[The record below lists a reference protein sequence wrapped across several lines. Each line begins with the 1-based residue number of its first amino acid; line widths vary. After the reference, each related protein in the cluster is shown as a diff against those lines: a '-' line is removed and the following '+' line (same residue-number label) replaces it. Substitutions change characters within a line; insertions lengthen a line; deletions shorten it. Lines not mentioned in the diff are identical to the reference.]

1 MASAAYHF
9 TNSIEYLMPIWML
22 LPAALIVLA
31 LGLALLVRGR
41 RQAAATGLP
50 AGQVVYDDSGAWEAV
65 EQPLLSRRYGL
76 VGRPDYLVR
85 LRVGRAEQIIP
96 VEVKSR
102 RRPRTPTANHIM
114 QLATYCLLIEDTHK
128 TRPDYG
134 LLRYADATLKIP
146 YTDDLRRAVLET
158 ADAIRRGRH
167 VRDLDRDHN
176 DKARCFGCG
185 YRNACGQ
192 AVE

>member
-1 MASAAYHF
+1 MDLWIILPF
-9 TNSIEYLMPIWML
+9 TLIVL
-22 LPAALIVLA
+22 ALIVLA
-31 LGLALLVRGR
+31 LGILLLVQGR

-50 AGQVVYDDSGAWEAV
+50 VGEVVYDDTGAWEAV
-65 EQPLLSRRYGL
+65 EAPLLSRRFGL

-102 RRPRTPTANHIM
+102 RRPRTPAANHIM
-114 QLATYCLLIEDTHK
+114 QLATYCLLVEDVHK
-128 TRPDYG
+128 MRPDYG

-146 YTDDLRRAVLET
+146 YTDDLRRAVLQT

-167 VRDLDRDHN
+167 ARDLDRDHN
-176 DKARCFGCG
+176 DPARCAGCG

-192 AVE
+192 AVER

>member
-1 MASAAYHF
+1 
-9 TNSIEYLMPIWML
+9 ML
-22 LPAALIVLA
+22 WILLAGLVVLA
-31 LGLALLVRGR
+31 IGLLLLRQGR

-50 AGQVVYDDSGAWEAV
+50 AGEVVYDDSGAWEAV

-85 LRVGRAEQIIP
+85 LRAGRGEQIIP

-102 RRPRTPTANHIM
+102 RRPSTPAESHIM
-114 QLATYCLLIEDTHK
+114 QLATYCLLVEDVHK

-146 YTDDLRRAVLET
+146 YTDELRRAVLET

-167 VRDLDRDHN
+167 ARDLDRDH
-176 DKARCFGCG
+176 DDPARCAGCG

-192 AVE
+192 AVEAARGS